1 MKAAVFHGPE
11 DVRFE
16 EIDKPVLKDGEVLI
30 KVRACGICG
39 SDLHT
44 YKHGMF
50 LQLGTPIE
58 SGRVLGHEFSGEIAE
73 VGGDVTGAKVGDRVV
88 SIGIGGNAEYVKIS
102 NAMNNLLIPLS
113 ESVSFEEGATTE
125 PLATSLHGVN
135 LAKPADGETHV
146 IMGAGIIGLGV
157 LQAIKFY
164 SSAKVIVVDLSDK
177 RLDMARSLG
186 ADVTINAA
194 REDVVETILGVTGSK
209 QLGVV
214 EAIEGNVDTVFD
226 CAGVGKNFE
235 GTSVL
240 AQSLSLVKQ
249 NGKVIVVAIFEKSPE
264 IDYNIV
270 VRKGIQIMG
279 SWAWTP
285 EEFTQAAEL
294 ISSGKIDRKPLIS
307 HTFPLEDASEA
318 YETQLR
324 AEEAVK
330 VILKPV

>member
-1 MKAAVFHGPE
+1 
-11 DVRFE
+11 
-16 EIDKPVLKDGEVLI
+16 
-30 KVRACGICG
+30 
-39 SDLHT
+39 
-44 YKHGMF
+44 
-50 LQLGTPIE
+50 
-58 SGRVLGHEFSGEIAE
+58 
-73 VGGDVTGAKVGDRVV
+73 
-88 SIGIGGNAEYVKIS
+88 
-102 NAMNNLLIPLS
+102 MNNLLIPLS
-113 ESVSFEEGATTE
+113 ESISFEEGATTE

-157 LQAIKFY
+157 LQGIKYY

-177 RLDMARSLG
+177 RLEMARSLG
-186 ADVTINAA
+186 ADITINAA
-194 REDVVETILGVTGSK
+194 REDVVETILGITGS
-209 QLGVV
+209 QQHGVV
-214 EAIEGNVDTVFD
+214 EAIDGNVDTVFD

-285 EEFTQAAEL
+285 EEFKQAAEL

-307 HTFPLEDASEA
+307 HTFSLEDASEA